1 MPETLLQ
8 VTRPTEF
15 SLERLAAAPLVI
27 NYILTSEVTIQTT
40 VIGDA
45 RNIASVAIIDG
56 SVTVWSTTLTQ
67 ASPNAETP
75 YALQLGSIK
84 IDAGAGLH
92 LTIPTSIQNG
102 NVVLEATIEQASNP
116 PQPFAA
122 QVASWPLTGSAS

>member
-1 MPETLLQ
+1 MPETLQQ

-15 SLERLAAAPLVI
+15 SVEQAGAAPLVI

-40 VIGDA
+40 VIGDS

-56 SVTVWSTTLTQ
+56 SVTVWTTTLTQ
-67 ASPNAETP
+67 AAPDAETP

-92 LTIPTSIQNG
+92 MTIPTAIQNG
-102 NVVLEATIEQASNP
+102 SVMFNATIEQGGTST
-116 PQPFAA
+116 PFAS
-122 QVASWPLTGSAS
+122 QVASWPLSSSSG